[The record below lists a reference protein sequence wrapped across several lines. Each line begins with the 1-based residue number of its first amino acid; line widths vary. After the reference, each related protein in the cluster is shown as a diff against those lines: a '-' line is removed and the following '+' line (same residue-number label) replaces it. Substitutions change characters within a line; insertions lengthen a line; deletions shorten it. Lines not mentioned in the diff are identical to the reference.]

1 MTVPGGLSA
10 WADADGSALLT
21 SAEVQPLLAAAVE
34 HAGGRLGSW
43 RLQHVDAHPGRST
56 TATYAAGVEWP
67 TGPREE
73 LLGASARVGGRRGN
87 DDRATVFGDG
97 DREVA
102 VWLYPDDPD
111 LPGLRRAATAGEVAA
126 MLAEHHVL
134 DRAPTP
140 EQVALEM
147 ISYRPRRRAVVK
159 VTVDTRTGPQVYF
172 IKVLREPSVAPI
184 LERHRLLTAAGFPAP
199 VVAAI
204 TPDFCLVTP
213 QLPGRPL
220 ALALFDESM
229 PCTAEALVV
238 LLDAMPPAVV
248 GLPRR
253 PPWTDAV
260 GSYAEMVGAVLPT
273 AGAQLGWLVASV
285 TNGLAGIPPGNEPT
299 HGDFHEGQLFVAG
312 GRVTGVLDIDTVGP
326 GRRVDDLA
334 CLLAHL
340 STVQRMSP
348 EQAIGLNRLVNL
360 WLPVF
365 DARVDPV
372 ELRLRAAAVIISLAT
387 GPYRAQQPQWQ
398 AETAGMLN
406 AAEALARSAGSMMAR
421 PPGPVPE

>member
-1 MTVPGGLSA
+1 
-10 WADADGSALLT
+10 
-21 SAEVQPLLAAAVE
+21 
-34 HAGGRLGSW
+34 
-43 RLQHVDAHPGRST
+43 
-56 TATYAAGVEWP
+56 
-67 TGPREE
+67 
-73 LLGASARVGGRRGN
+73 
-87 DDRATVFGDG
+87 
-97 DREVA
+97 
-102 VWLYPDDPD
+102 
-111 LPGLRRAATAGEVAA
+111 
-126 MLAEHHVL
+126 
-134 DRAPTP
+134 
-140 EQVALEM
+140 
-147 ISYRPRRRAVVK
+147 
-159 VTVDTRTGPQVYF
+159 
-172 IKVLREPSVAPI
+172 
-184 LERHRLLTAAGFPAP
+184 
-199 VVAAI
+199 
-204 TPDFCLVTP
+204 
-213 QLPGRPL
+213 
-220 ALALFDESM
+220 M
-229 PCTAEALVV
+229 PCTAEALVG

-260 GSYAEMVGAVLPT
+260 GSYAEMVGCGV
-273 AGAQLGWLVASV
+273 AGRRAQLSWLVDRV
-285 TNGLAGIPPGNEPT
+285 TSGLAGIPPGNEPT

-348 EQAIGLNRLVNL
+348 EQAIGLTRLVNL

-406 AAEALARSAGSMMAR
+406 AARRSPAA
-421 PPGPVPE
+421 PGR